1 MKMHDERTCVVPE
14 NIHTP
19 SMEDHWKFLGGRRG
33 GGHGKVFS
41 KGLQTTYKTLKA
53 TYDRSEAQKYSWPLR

>member
-19 SMEDHWKFLGGRRG
+19 STGDHWKFPSWESIFQRVMD
-33 GGHGKVFS
+33 HVQNIESKVQ
-41 KGLQTTYKTLKA
+41 LI
-53 TYDRSEAQKYSWPLR
+53 

>member
-19 SMEDHWKFLGGRRG
+19 SMEDHWKFRGGG

-41 KGLQTTYKTLKA
+41 K
-53 TYDRSEAQKYSWPLR
+53 R

>member
-1 MKMHDERTCVVPE
+1 MHDERTCVVPE

-19 SMEDHWKFLGGRRG
+19 SMEDNWKFRGGG

-41 KGLQTTYKTLKA
+41 K
-53 TYDRSEAQKYSWPLR
+53 R

>member
-19 SMEDHWKFLGGRRG
+19 STGDHWKFRG
-33 GGHGKVFS
+33 GGGGVMGKYFP
-41 KGLQTTYKTLKA
+41 KGDGPRPKH
-53 TYDRSEAQKYSWPLR
+53 